1 MPPISSGSLRHLS
14 AMSRFIRR
22 LVSAIAMWAIALFVV
37 FTGNETVFL
46 LLIGSLGMA
55 GLWEYF
61 QMIERSGKRCFKAF
75 GMACGAASFIGS
87 FFALRTN
94 SQTAAYDFENFVLL
108 VFLFGVFARQMFRP
122 TGKHAPLETMA
133 YTLFGLLYV
142 AWLFNFMTKIVY
154 VIPRTPQGA
163 TLGQFYV
170 LYLVVVTKFADM
182 GAYLIGSRIGRH
194 QMMPHISP
202 AKTWEGFL
210 GSLVF
215 AIIGSYLL
223 IILMPKQLAWFNF
236 LHATVLGVLIGFAA
250 VVGDLGE
257 SIIKRSTGV
266 KDSGALLPGIG
277 GMLDL
282 IDSLLFTAPLL
293 FFYLRFLVR

>member
-1 MPPISSGSLRHLS
+1 V
-14 AMSRFIRR
+14 AMSRFYRR
-22 LVSAIAMWAIALFVV
+22 LISAIAMWSIALLVIFS
-37 FTGNETVFL
+37 GNETIFL
-46 LLIGSLGMA
+46 VLIGLLGMA

-61 QMIERSGKRCFKAF
+61 RMIEQSGTRCFTAF

-87 FFALRTN
+87 YFALRTN
-94 SQTAAYDFENFVLL
+94 SQTAAYDFENIVLL

-122 TGKHAPLETMA
+122 AAKTAPLETMA

-154 VIPRTPQGA
+154 VIPRTAHGA
-163 TLGQFYV
+163 TVGQFYV

-182 GAYLIGSRIGRH
+182 GAYLVGSRIGRH
-194 QMMPHISP
+194 QMMSHISP
-202 AKTWEGFL
+202 AKTWEGFFA
-210 GSLVF
+210 SLVF
-215 AIIGSYLL
+215 AVAASCSL
-223 IILMPKQLAWFNF
+223 ILLMPRHLAWLNF
-236 LHATVLGVLIGFAA
+236 LHGTILGLLIGIAA

-282 IDSLLFTAPLL
+282 IDSLLFSAPLL

>member
-1 MPPISSGSLRHLS
+1 
-14 AMSRFIRR
+14 MSRFYRR
-22 LVSAIAMWAIALFVV
+22 LISAVAMWAIALAAIFS
-37 FTGNETVFL
+37 GNEMVFL
-46 LLIGSLGMA
+46 LLIGSLGLA

-61 QMIERSGKRCFKAF
+61 RMIEQSGTRCFTAF

-94 SQTAAYDFENFVLL
+94 SQTAAYDFENIVLL

-122 TGKHAPLETMA
+122 SGKTAPLETMA

-154 VIPRTPQGA
+154 VIPRTAQGN

-182 GAYLIGSRIGRH
+182 GAYLVGSRIGRH
-194 QMMPHISP
+194 QMMQHISP
-202 AKTWEGFL
+202 SKTWEGFAA
-210 GSLVF
+210 SLVF
-215 AIIGSYLL
+215 AVTASCLMIF
-223 IILMPKQLAWFNF
+223 LMPHHLAWLNF
-236 LHATVLGVLIGFAA
+236 FHGAILGFLIGFTG

>member
-1 MPPISSGSLRHLS
+1 VLRNS
-14 AMSRFIRR
+14 PSMTRFYRR
-22 LVSAIAMWAIALFVV
+22 LISAIAMWVIALLVIFS
-37 FTGNETVFL
+37 GNEVVFL
-46 LLIGSLGMA
+46 LLIGSLGLA

-61 QMIERSGKRCFKAF
+61 RMIEQSGTRCFTAF

-94 SQTAAYDFENFVLL
+94 SQTAAYDFENIVLL
-108 VFLFGVFARQMFRP
+108 VFLFGVIARQMFRA
-122 TGKHAPLETMA
+122 TGKTTPLETMA

-142 AWLFNFMTKIVY
+142 AWLFNFMIKIIY

-182 GAYLIGSRIGRH
+182 GAYLVGSRIGRH
-194 QMMPHISP
+194 HMMAHISP
-202 AKTWEGFL
+202 SKTWEGFV
-210 GSLVF
+210 GSLIF
-215 AIIGSYLL
+215 AVAASCLL
-223 IILMPKQLAWFNF
+223 IVFMHQHLARLNLLHGMILGL
-236 LHATVLGVLIGFAA
+236 LIGFGATI
-250 VVGDLGE
+250 GDLGE

-266 KDSGALLPGIG
+266 KDSGAVLPGIG

-282 IDSLLFTAPLL
+282 IDSLLFTAPIL